1 MIHDTAVIGAGI
13 CGASVALRLAERGHT
28 VAILDRRGICMEAS
42 GVNAGT
48 ISALWV
54 KPYLLPYAIEGLRC
68 WAGAKDRM
76 GVDVPLHR
84 TGSLKLALT
93 DEEAGTLEAEIEE
106 FRHEGLDVRLLTA
119 ADLRRD
125 FPEISS
131 DVRAACWTAEDG
143 YVYSADAQRRFHEAL
158 SAGGVARFLDCGVA
172 SIAPTG
178 RGYEIQAGDATVTA
192 RRIVLAGGVWN
203 QELLAQLGLDV
214 ALGCRV
220 SQVVVT
226 DRAGPMLRPML
237 GVVRDTLSLKQ
248 LRNGCVLIGGGWQG
262 RTDAARRRG
271 EVLPDVLV
279 GNVRLAHHVLP
290 ALGSVR
296 VVRSWVGHEARAADL
311 RPMVGA
317 LPGLPDAY
325 VIGAIHTGYTLGPY
339 LAELLADRIVGR
351 DTAHPLFPPDRL
363 FAPAT
368 AA

>member
-13 CGASVALRLAERGHT
+13 CGSSVALRLVERGQR
-28 VAILDRRGICMEAS
+28 VAILDRRGVCMEAS

-54 KPYLLPYAIEGLRC
+54 KPYLLPYAIEGLRR
-68 WAGAKDRM
+68 WTDAKDRM

-93 DEEAGTLEAEIEE
+93 DQEAETLDLEIEE
-106 FRHEGLDVRLLTA
+106 FRHEGLDVRRLTPS
-119 ADLRRD
+119 DLRRE
-125 FPEISS
+125 FPDISP
-131 DVRAACWTAEDG
+131 DVKAACWTANDG
-143 YVYSADAQRRFHEAL
+143 YIYSADAQRRFQEAL
-158 SAGGVARFLDCGVA
+158 AAHGVERFLDRAV
-172 SIAPTG
+172 TG
-178 RGYEIQAGDATVTA
+178 IEATDRGYEIRAGDVTIAA

-203 QELLAQLGLDV
+203 QELLAQLGFDI
-214 ALGCRV
+214 AIGCRV

-226 DRAGPMLRPML
+226 ERAGPILGPML

-248 LRNGCVLIGGGWQG
+248 LQNGCFLIGGGWQG
-262 RTDAARRRG
+262 RTDPARRRG

-290 ALGSVR
+290 ALGRLR

-311 RPMVGA
+311 RPMVGS
-317 LPGLPDAY
+317 LPGCPGAY

-339 LAELLADRIVGR
+339 LAELLADEIVGAAPER
-351 DTAHPLFPPDRL
+351 PLFPPDRL
-363 FAPAT
+363 LAPALG
-368 AA
+368 A